1 MRILILF
8 LLFLIPASMQNQVF
22 IIAEQEQ
29 LIIFTQKTNSEVNAV
44 FMEEMLP
51 QIKELASAEG
61 ISFIFSEIDE
71 IAPRDVSYTPFIA
84 FRNTRGTSYF
94 SGRWNQMTKIKN
106 FVRSSRVL
114 HQGKEPNYKE
124 NILTW
129 QNGRMNM
136 IAPLKITE
144 LQGKLPKNYNADA
157 FMKAAKAAIEEGT
170 PNFNF
175 KNKVN
180 ATLST
185 RSFYWAMYPY
195 RDKKGRYSI
204 TAEIYSQYNCVDP
217 IYTHF
222 ENPVV
227 HKNLEKAFQQMAAIL
242 EEQVVYQLDNPKN
255 GDGFGIVEAAI
266 KSIPWNQFGKMEE
279 KEKNDA
285 TQDKSLF
292 ESKKEWKVVGAF
304 ADNIP
309 MIYFSFMQ
317 PLDGYTGEVK
327 ELNGELIL
335 ESDDNL
341 KNATGTFNIPITAIT
356 MGDDG
361 LDKAIHTSIL
371 DGESYPNASF
381 SFEKIENSQELS
393 FSNEQKITIK
403 GKMNLKGKSSP
414 IITAGTIKP
423 YVRDS
428 KSYLHVNLSFN
439 VDKSI
444 FGVEK
449 GPDGP
454 DDIKEN
460 MVFYMNFLL
469 L

>member
-1 MRILILF
+1 
-8 LLFLIPASMQNQVF
+8 
-22 IIAEQEQ
+22 
-29 LIIFTQKTNSEVNAV
+29 
-44 FMEEMLP
+44 
-51 QIKELASAEG
+51 
-61 ISFIFSEIDE
+61 
-71 IAPRDVSYTPFIA
+71 
-84 FRNTRGTSYF
+84 
-94 SGRWNQMTKIKN
+94 
-106 FVRSSRVL
+106 
-114 HQGKEPNYKE
+114 
-124 NILTW
+124 
-129 QNGRMNM
+129 
-136 IAPLKITE
+136 
-144 LQGKLPKNYNADA
+144 
-157 FMKAAKAAIEEGT
+157 
-170 PNFNF
+170 
-175 KNKVN
+175 
-180 ATLST
+180 
-185 RSFYWAMYPY
+185 
-195 RDKKGRYSI
+195 
-204 TAEIYSQYNCVDP
+204 
-217 IYTHF
+217 
-222 ENPVV
+222 
-227 HKNLEKAFQQMAAIL
+227 
-242 EEQVVYQLDNPKN
+242 
-255 GDGFGIVEAAI
+255 
-266 KSIPWNQFGKMEE
+266 
-279 KEKNDA
+279 
-285 TQDKSLF
+285 DKSLF